1 MNRRLF
7 WKILVIFWVIFVIA
21 FQTTWIAFS
30 FYVEHNGAQFSFVHI
45 PTKVNMIAQLLH
57 ISGKDEA
64 DKFIQSLLEPE
75 RSYYQIISIDEYEA
89 LLDDS
94 DNKFDLTDS
103 SDMALYRQIVVAPD
117 GISYLVTF
125 TNPEEAN
132 ENKVLFNMPI
142 PLVLMGLF
150 GGLLFSLFLAW
161 NLTRPMKL
169 LQKGFYRISQGD
181 LSVRLYSELKPRHDE
196 LSDLGRDFDSMVEKL
211 NILISERQQLLYD
224 VSHELRTPLARLQ
237 LAIGLA
243 QQNKQNIDSSL
254 QRIELE
260 TQRLSQLIGEI
271 LSYSN
276 SEAVQQM
283 EEYFDL
289 KDLLKIL
296 IEDANYEAKPMGIN
310 LVLILAPLCNSII
323 KGNAEQIRRAVENII
338 RNALRFSKEGDEI
351 VISLSETGK
360 YLHISVRD
368 HGPGVEEHKLS
379 SIFEVFVRIQ
389 SPLLGKGYG
398 LGLAIARKV
407 VLAHHGTIYAQN
419 ADDGGL
425 IVNIKLPYWKS

>member
-1 MNRRLF
+1 
-7 WKILVIFWVIFVIA
+7 
-21 FQTTWIAFS
+21 
-30 FYVEHNGAQFSFVHI
+30 
-45 PTKVNMIAQLLH
+45 
-57 ISGKDEA
+57 
-64 DKFIQSLLEPE
+64 
-75 RSYYQIISIDEYEA
+75 
-89 LLDDS
+89 
-94 DNKFDLTDS
+94 
-103 SDMALYRQIVVAPD
+103 
-117 GISYLVTF
+117 
-125 TNPEEAN
+125 
-132 ENKVLFNMPI
+132 
-142 PLVLMGLF
+142 PLVLMGLL

-169 LQKGFYRISQGD
+169 LQQGFFRVSQGD
-181 LSVRLYSELKPRHDE
+181 LNVRLYSELKPRHDE

-271 LSYSN
+271 LSFSN
-276 SEAVQQM
+276 SEAVHQM

-296 IEDANYEAKPMGIN
+296 IEDANYEAKPLGIN

-323 KGNAEQIRRAVENII
+323 KGNAEQIRRAIENII
-338 RNALRFSKEGDEI
+338 RNAIRFSKEGDEI
-351 VISLSETGK
+351 VISLSEAGK
-360 YLHISVRD
+360 FLHICVRD

-407 VLAHHGTIYAQN
+407 VLAHHGTIYAEN

-425 IVNIKLPYWKS
+425 IVNINLPYWKS